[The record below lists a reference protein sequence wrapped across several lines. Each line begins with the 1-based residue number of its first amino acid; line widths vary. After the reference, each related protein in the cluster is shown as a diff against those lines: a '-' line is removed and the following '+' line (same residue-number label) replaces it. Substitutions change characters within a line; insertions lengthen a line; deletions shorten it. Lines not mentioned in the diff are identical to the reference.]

1 MCVAAC
7 RRYRVNA
14 SASVILLP
22 CPSYRSVKAVK
33 LNALKCLVDTV
44 ASASG
49 KISRIVKAIFFM
61 RGAKIRVIHV
71 RLLLL
76 FVEHIEAFRWSR
88 EVSYGSK

>member
-1 MCVAAC
+1 
-7 RRYRVNA
+7 
-14 SASVILLP
+14 
-22 CPSYRSVKAVK
+22 
-33 LNALKCLVDTV
+33 
-44 ASASG
+44 
-49 KISRIVKAIFFM
+49 M